1 MNQTTI
7 DELNYRKGL
16 RESGCVCNSPVQWID
31 QNTKY
36 ENLYERETRSRAGRG
51 CEISYQL
58 VKLWKKR
65 STEREMNGTGG
76 DEKMYRTTNSDRQKP
91 CPVCAK
97 RDERR
102 AHLKEW
108 ATHAAKAG
116 VYATFQVGITL
127 SVLFAVGSG
136 LITLPW

>member
-1 MNQTTI
+1 MQTNTINELSAIVNQ
-7 DELNYRKGL
+7 
-16 RESGCVCNSPVQWID
+16 
-31 QNTKY
+31 
-36 ENLYERETRSRAGRG
+36 RSREERLKRYA
-51 CEISYQL
+51 
-58 VKLWKKR
+58 KWKSVHKINR
-65 STEREMNGTGG
+65 TGG
-76 DEKMYRTTNSDRQKP
+76 DEKMYRTTNLDRQKP

-97 RDERR
+97 RHERI

-108 ATHAAKAG
+108 VTHAAKAG

>member
-1 MNQTTI
+1 MNQNTI
-7 DELNYRKGL
+7 NELNHRYKDSCSYRN
-16 RESGCVCNSPVQWID
+16 EAEE
-31 QNTKY
+31 Y
-36 ENLYERETRSRAGRG
+36 EAYLEERIAH
-51 CEISYQL
+51 L
-58 VKLWKKR
+58 KK
-65 STEREMNGTGG
+65 MNGTGG

-108 ATHAAKAG
+108 ATHAAKAS